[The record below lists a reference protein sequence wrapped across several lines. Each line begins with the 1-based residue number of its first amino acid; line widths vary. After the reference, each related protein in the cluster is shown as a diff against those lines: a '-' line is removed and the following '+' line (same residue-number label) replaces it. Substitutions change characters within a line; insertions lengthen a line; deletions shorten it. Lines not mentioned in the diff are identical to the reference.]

1 MTRKTP
7 ARPLKA
13 ARALARNATVTYVPA
28 ATFKTTCLEL
38 LSRVRETGV
47 DFVVTRHGKP
57 VARVVPY
64 DPAQGEGAVFGSM
77 KGSLLRY
84 DRPFDPVD
92 GDYDIDK

>member
-1 MTRKTP
+1 MIRKTR
-7 ARPLKA
+7 ARPPEA

-47 DFVVTRHGKP
+47 DFVVTKHGKP

-64 DPAQGEGAVFGSM
+64 EPAQGEGTFFGSM

-84 DRPFDPVD
+84 DRPLDPID
-92 GDYDIDK
+92 GDYDIDQ